1 MSATRNRLS
10 GKFMIF
16 CIFVII
22 LVKVIAV
29 VIVNLI
35 SQVRL
40 TGDFIALLLQVIALY
55 YSVS

>member
-1 MSATRNRLS
+1 
-10 GKFMIF
+10 MIF